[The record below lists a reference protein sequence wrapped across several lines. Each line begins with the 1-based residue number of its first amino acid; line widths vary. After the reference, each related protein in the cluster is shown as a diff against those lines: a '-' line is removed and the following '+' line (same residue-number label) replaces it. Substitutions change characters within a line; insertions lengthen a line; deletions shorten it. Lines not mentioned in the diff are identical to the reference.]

1 MKQSSPSS
9 SLGGATKQKIKYT
22 MAIFK
27 INKEQARK
35 VLRTNLENY
44 IRDSY
49 SYFRNNKRTEKEV
62 KIVMGREYITIHIK
76 TYYCV
81 ICNDLKFLN
90 NQGLLIASN
99 RSLKWLKNYE

>member
-1 MKQSSPSS
+1 
-9 SLGGATKQKIKYT
+9 

-27 INKEQARK
+27 IDKAQARK

-90 NQGLLIASN
+90 NQGLLIAST
-99 RSLKWLKNYE
+99 RSLNWLKNYG

>member
-1 MKQSSPSS
+1 
-9 SLGGATKQKIKYT
+9 

-35 VLRTNLENY
+35 VLGTKFEDY
-44 IRDSY
+44 IRSSY
-49 SYFRNNKRTEKEV
+49 EYYKNHKFPEKEV
-62 KIVMGREYITIHIK
+62 KVVMEREYITIHI
-76 TYYCV
+76 TVYYYI

-99 RSLKWLKNYE
+99 RSLKWLKSYE